1 MKGIGVSADA
11 AASAVRE
18 FLPLDG
24 ASALEGFVWL
34 VDPMGN
40 AMLRWPRDPEP
51 QKVKKD
57 LARLLTASSHWV
69 RVERKD

>member
-1 MKGIGVSADA
+1 VRAPA
-11 AASAVRE
+11 AAVRE
-18 FLPLDG
+18 WFSLERGEAPDG
-24 ASALEGFVWL
+24 VVWL

-40 AMLRWPRDPEP
+40 VMLRWPQDPEP

-69 RVERKD
+69 RIEKD

>member
-1 MKGIGVSADA
+1 M
-11 AASAVRE
+11 RE
-18 FLPLDG
+18 LLLLDG
-24 ASALEGFVWL
+24 TTTPEGYVWL

-40 AMLRWPRDPEP
+40 LMLRWPQEPDP
-51 QKVKKD
+51 QKVKND